1 MKMGKKRENRNPIS
15 EFLKGTR
22 FVVLFFLVVGAA
34 FFLSYGRWDWWEAW
48 FLIGMWAL
56 YFGLMLTVT
65 RKHNPGVVKERSESL
80 SKFSQKWDK
89 LIIGLY
95 QVSSLSLYIIA
106 GLDVGRYGWT
116 SRFPAW
122 LKWCAFPLVLIVY
135 VVPYW
140 AVLSNPFASGVVR
153 IQEEREH
160 KVNVSGPYQFVRH
173 PMYLGTV
180 IYSFAFPLFLESYWA
195 LLPGTIVL
203 VLFVI
208 RTTLE
213 DKYLK
218 LKLSG
223 YKEYA
228 QQVRYRL
235 LPGIW

>member
-1 MKMGKKRENRNPIS
+1 MGSNKMNRKS
-15 EFLKGTR
+15 VSKFLKGIP
-22 FVVLFFLVVGAA
+22 FVILFFIVIGAA
-34 FFLSYGRWDWWEAW
+34 FFLSYGGWNWWEAW

-56 YFGLMLTVT
+56 YFFLMLTVT
-65 RKHNPGVVKERSESL
+65 KKHNPGVVEERSESL

-95 QVSSLSLYIIA
+95 QITSLSLYIVA
-106 GLDVGRYGWT
+106 GLDVGRFGWT
-116 SRFPAW
+116 GGFPAW
-122 LKWCAFPLVLIVY
+122 LKWCAFPFVLVVY
-135 VVPYW
+135 IVPYW

-195 LLPGTIVL
+195 LVPGMIVM

-208 RTTLE
+208 RTALE
-213 DKYLK
+213 DKYLQK
-218 LKLSG
+218 NLAG
-223 YKEYA
+223 YTEYA
-228 QQVRYRL
+228 RQVPFRL
-235 LPGIW
+235 FPGIW